1 MKPMVTYHADYID
14 AQYRRWKSDAR
25 SVPPDWGRFFEGF
38 ELGRGSA
45 PGGRP
50 PNRPEARGQA
60 RVEALRRRYRELGHL
75 LACMDPLSACPT
87 EHPLLDLAE
96 FGLSAAD
103 LTRTFD
109 LDDGGDGAGA
119 TLKEILL
126 SLKQTYCRSVGV
138 EYMHLQD
145 PGERR
150 WLQERMEP
158 AGNRTALGADER
170 RRIWERLSRAAL
182 LEEFLNRRYV
192 GVTRFSLEGGDG
204 LIPMLD
210 ALARHLAAAGAQEI
224 VLGMAHRG
232 RLNVQAHFLERPYRE
247 ILSEFEH
254 CYDPGDVTGSGDV
267 KYHNG
272 YLADVALEG
281 GKTLRLCLLNNPSHL
296 EVVGPVVQG
305 LARGRQGLAGEDAA
319 RRVIPLLLHGDA
331 AFAGQGVVME
341 SLNMSQL
348 AGYRTGGAI
357 HVVINNQIGYTT
369 LPADARS
376 TRYSTDVAKM
386 LMVPVFHVHGEDP
399 EALVHVARLAA
410 DYRMAFRKDVVIDLV
425 CYRRYGHNEGDEP
438 YFTQPRMVE
447 RIRER
452 PSPHALYAE
461 VLEAEGL
468 LDQETRKKVETAIT
482 EELEAAYAEVHGSA
496 CPFPD
501 APFFEV
507 WDGYRATFP
516 REAPATG
523 VAGKVLVELST
534 RLNRVPEGFHLND
547 KLVKL
552 MERRHKAVAEDG
564 GIDWANAEALAL
576 ASLLREGV
584 PVRLS
589 GQDSARGTFSQ
600 RHSVWFDVET
610 GAGHTPLNHLGGD
623 QAPYEVCNSLLAEYS
638 VLGFEYGFS
647 LARPEALVMWE
658 AQFGDFINN
667 AQAVVDLFIA
677 SGEAKWRRLSG
688 LTLLLPHGYEGQ
700 GPEHSS
706 ARPERFLELCAD
718 DNLQVCYPS
727 TPTQYFH
734 LLRRQARWKVR
745 KPLVVLTPK
754 SLLRHPMAVSAR
766 AQLAEGR
773 YETVLDDP
781 AAPGKPRRILLC
793 AGKIYYELARRREA
807 LGRDDT
813 ALVRLEQYYPFPDAR
828 LQDLRR
834 QAGTRAKWF
843 WVQEEPENMGAWW
856 FLRPRLETVLRQRPD
871 YIGRPAAASPATG
884 FPAIYRQQQEA
895 ILTAA
900 LGPAPADQAA
910 GRAVK

>member
-1 MKPMVTYHADYID
+1 MTSLLTYHADYID
-14 AQYRRWKSDAR
+14 AQYRRWKNNAQ

-38 ELGRGSA
+38 ELGRESA
-45 PGGRP
+45 PGDLP
-50 PNRPEARGQA
+50 PAPGEARGQA

-75 LACMDPLSACPT
+75 LACMDPLSACPV
-87 EHPLLDLAE
+87 EHPLLDLEA
-96 FGLSAAD
+96 FGLTPDD
-103 LTRTFD
+103 LPRSFG
-109 LDDGGDGAGA
+109 LDEDGEGPRAS
-119 TLKEILL
+119 LREILQTL
-126 SLKQTYCRSVGV
+126 RQTYCRSVGV

-158 AGNRTALGADER
+158 TGNRTALRAEER

-182 LEEFLNRRYV
+182 LEQFLNRRYV

-210 ALARHLAAAGAQEI
+210 ALARHLAASGAREI

-232 RLNVQAHFLERPYRE
+232 RLNVQAHLLERPYRE

-254 CYDPGDVTGSGDV
+254 CYDAEDVSGTGDV

-272 YLADVALEG
+272 YLTDVALEDG
-281 GKTLRLCLLNNPSHL
+281 RSLRICLLNNPSHL

-305 LARGRQGLAGEDAA
+305 LARGRQGVAGEDAD

-348 AGYRTGGAI
+348 AGYRTGGTI

-386 LMVPVFHVHGEDP
+386 LMIPIFHVHGEDP

-410 DYRMAFRKDVVIDLV
+410 DYRMAFGKDVVIDLV

-438 YFTQPRMVE
+438 YFTQPQMVE

-452 PSPHALYAE
+452 PSPHVLYAE

-468 LDQETRKKVETAIT
+468 LDQETRTKLETAIT
-482 EELEAAYAEVHGSA
+482 QELEEAYAEVHGSA

-501 APFFEV
+501 TPFFEI
-507 WDGYRATFP
+507 WDGYRAAFP

-523 VAGKVLVELST
+523 VAGKTLVELST
-534 RLNRVPEGFHLND
+534 RLNRVPEGFRLND

-552 MERRHKAVAEDG
+552 MERRHKAVAADG

-576 ASLLREGV
+576 ASLLGEGV

-600 RHSVWFDVET
+600 RHSVWFDVAT
-610 GAGHTPLNHLGGD
+610 GTSHTPLNNLGGD

-638 VLGFEYGFS
+638 VLGFEYGYS
-647 LARPEALVMWE
+647 LARPEVLVMWE

-667 AQAVVDLFIA
+667 AQAVVDLFLA

-718 DNLQVCYPS
+718 DNMQVCYPS
-727 TPTQYFH
+727 TPAQYFH

-754 SLLRHPMAVSAR
+754 SLLRNPNAVSGR

-773 YETVLDDP
+773 FQRVLEDP
-781 AAPGKPRRILLC
+781 EAPRKPRRILLC

-807 LGRDDT
+807 LERDDT
-813 ALVRLEQYYPFPDAR
+813 ALVRLEQFYPFPAAR
-828 LQDLRR
+828 LQDVRR
-834 QAGTRAKWF
+834 HAGTRAKWF

-856 FLRPRLETVLRQRPD
+856 FLRPRLEAALQQVPEL
-871 YIGRPAAASPATG
+871 IGRPAAASPATG

-900 LGPAPADQAA
+900 LGPAPDDKGT
-910 GRAVK
+910 GRAVN